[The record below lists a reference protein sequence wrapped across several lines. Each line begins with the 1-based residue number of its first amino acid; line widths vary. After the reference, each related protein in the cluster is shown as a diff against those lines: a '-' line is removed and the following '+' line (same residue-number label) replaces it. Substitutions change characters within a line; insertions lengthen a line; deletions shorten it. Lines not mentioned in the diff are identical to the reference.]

1 MPEEEEMPSSPVQ
14 EGGFDHSLA
23 ALMDAFISP
32 TFAPPSPNQVPPA
45 GFGDAP
51 EHTPSVWSQQLDMNL
66 GLLPPLQS
74 PPPQQ
79 QARTPYK
86 VLLSPQMAVQTQR
99 PPVARPMPTPSP
111 APTLQSNSAESSL
124 MSPLYNLHMSPPA
137 WCTGIDETPV
147 GSQLGLLCAQGL
159 ESRPSSRL
167 SSSSQSLSVHT
178 PLPSFLGSPGRQLG
192 HMEPQLQPLV
202 EWELKTE
209 RFTTPPTPSIYLNTE
224 QELQAK
230 PVYSCECP

>member
-14 EGGFDHSLA
+14 EGVFDNSPA
-23 ALMDAFISP
+23 ALMEPFISP
-32 TFAPPSPNQVPPA
+32 PFAPPSPYQVPPA
-45 GFGDAP
+45 GFGDPP
-51 EHTPSVWSQQLDMNL
+51 EPTPSVWSQQLDVNL

-79 QARTPYK
+79 QARTPYQ
-86 VLLSPQMAVQTQR
+86 VLLSPQTEMQRQR

-111 APTLQSNSAESSL
+111 APTVQSSSAEPSL

-137 WCTGIDETPV
+137 WCTGIDEIPI
-147 GSQLGLLCAQGL
+147 GSQLGPLCAQGS

-178 PLPSFLGSPGRQLG
+178 PLPSFIGSPGMELD
-192 HMEPQLQPLV
+192 HTEPQLQPLV
-202 EWELKTE
+202 EWELRTK
-209 RFTTPPTPSIYLNTE
+209 RFTTPPSPSMYLNTK
-224 QELQAK
+224 QERQAK
-230 PVYSCECP
+230 PLYSCECP